1 MTISVMGSV
10 QHSLIKGICNF
21 NLNMARY
28 DNLDDA
34 LGSIKPVYKKILT
47 MSTNLATGGEGAL
60 VTTPIGAVED
70 DDLWCTHCM
79 DDPAVAVCAFCGCRV
94 RYMHIQ

>member
-1 MTISVMGSV
+1 MNDV
-10 QHSLIKGICNF
+10 
-21 NLNMARY
+21 RY

-47 MSTNLATGGEGAL
+47 VSTSLATGGEGAL
-60 VTTPIGAVED
+60 ITTPIGAIED

-94 RYMHIQ
+94 RHMYIQNFSQLSCISAHSLCS